1 MTRRLPDWLAAW
13 WSGPY
18 SNTNE
23 MVTAELQWTWPW
35 PPWATLLLLVV
46 LVGCVTFFYARE
58 KSSASRSLRV
68 GLAVLRLA
76 VIGLL
81 LLMLT
86 QVAIVLKRTVPPGIA
101 VLVDRSASMQISD
114 TYPPGLNQKL
124 RDLGIDEPTRINL
137 AKQIVTGDQ
146 GELLRK
152 LDEKYD
158 LHLYQVASG
167 VERIDGELPQQ
178 VASTERLTT
187 GSDTAQSTRLGD
199 AVVHAMGDYPN
210 GPPAALILL
219 TDGVN
224 TAGKS
229 LDYAAQIARRRGVP
243 LYAVGLGSDQPP
255 RDLELTGLLVE
266 DVVFVDDWISFRATV
281 QAHGIANEEVR
292 VVLRHSGQSEVLA
305 EQQVRVGPSGEAV
318 LVQLTNRPAS
328 PGEFQYV
335 LEIEPQ
341 DDEINL
347 ENNRQQHT
355 ITVRDEKIRVLFVQ
369 GYPSYEFR
377 YLKALLSRDP
387 SIELSTYL
395 QQADADYVA
404 QDRVAL
410 PAFPVGRDALFE
422 YDVVLF
428 GDTDPQLLPGSVWPN
443 LQALVEEKGGGI
455 AFLAGPRFMPWGY
468 SGISAVSLLL
478 PVDIRS
484 ARYGDDP
491 RDSAAGFSPQLTPLG
506 LRSSA
511 MQLGESFE
519 ATGEMWRN
527 LPPIYWLAEV
537 GRLKPAAQVLAE
549 HPTRR
554 GANGQNL
561 PAICFQYFGNGRVLF
576 HATDATWRWRFRT
589 GDLFF
594 ARYWVQTIRFLARS
608 KLESAGDV
616 ELAVDRQEYTRN
628 QPVEIQLRLGDRQ
641 AALLQ
646 NSATVLLETS
656 GLSRQRVTLAQNQ
669 ATRNIYSGVLT
680 GLAPGTYRLMLV
692 DPALPEGTPT
702 AQFVVKRPP
711 GEFAQSEMD
720 RATLTSAV
728 NTTHGEFFTF
738 EMAHTLLDALP
749 AGRRIAT
756 ENLPPVPLWNHP
768 AVLVLLLTLLI
779 AEWIVRRRVGM
790 L

>member
-1 MTRRLPDWLAAW
+1 MTHHLPNWLADW

-18 SNTNE
+18 SDTNG
-23 MVTAELQWTWPW
+23 AAAGELQWTWPW
-35 PPWATLLLLVV
+35 PPWATLLSLLVV
-46 LVGCVTFFYARE
+46 VGCVAFFYARE
-58 KSSASRSLRV
+58 NSSASRVLRV
-68 GLAVLRLA
+68 GLATLRLA

-81 LLMLT
+81 LLMLA
-86 QVAIVLKRTVPPGIA
+86 QVGIVLKRTVPPGIA

-114 TYPPGLNQKL
+114 RYQPELNQKL
-124 RDLGIDEPTRINL
+124 LDLGIDEPTRINL
-137 AKQIVTGDQ
+137 AKQIITGDH

-152 LDEKYD
+152 LAENYQ
-158 LHLYQVASG
+158 LHIYQVASG
-167 VERIDGELPQQ
+167 IERIDGELNQQ
-178 VASTERLTT
+178 VAAIDGLTT
-187 GSDTAQSTRLGD
+187 ENETAQTTRLGD
-199 AVVHAMGDYPN
+199 AVVHAIGDYPN
-210 GPPAALILL
+210 GPPAAMILL

-255 RDLELTGLLVE
+255 RDLELADVLV
-266 DVVFVDDWISFRATV
+266 DDIVFVDDWVSFHATIR
-281 QAHGIANEEVR
+281 AHGIANEVVR
-292 VVLRHSGQSEVLA
+292 VVLRHPDQTDVLA
-305 EQQVRVGPSGEAV
+305 EQQIRLGPSGQAEP
-318 LVQLTNRPAS
+318 VQLTHRPTR

-369 GYPSYEFR
+369 AYPSYEFR
-377 YLKALLSRDP
+377 YLKTLLDRDP
-387 SIELSTYL
+387 TIELSTYL
-395 QQADADYVA
+395 QQADADYAA

-410 PAFPVGRDALFE
+410 RAFPVGRDALFE

-428 GDTDPQLLPGSVWPN
+428 GDTDPQLLPRSVWPN
-443 LQALVEEKGGGI
+443 IQALVEEKGGGI
-455 AFLAGPRFMPWGY
+455 AFLAGPRFMPWLY

-478 PVDIRS
+478 PVEIGS
-484 ARYGDDP
+484 ARYGYDP
-491 RDSAAGFSPQLTPLG
+491 HDSTTGFSPQLTPLG

-519 ATGEMWRN
+519 ATREIWRN

-549 HPTRR
+549 HPTRT
-554 GANGQNL
+554 GSNGQNL

-576 HATDATWRWRFRT
+576 HATDATWRWRFRI

-608 KLESAGDV
+608 KLEGSGNV
-616 ELAVDRQEYTRN
+616 ELAVDRREYTRD
-628 QPVEIQLRLGDRQ
+628 QPVEVQLRFGDHRT
-641 AALLQ
+641 APLKDT
-646 NSATVLLETS
+646 ATLLLETP
-656 GLSRQRVTLAQNQ
+656 GLSRQRVTLEQNQ
-669 ATRNIYSGVLT
+669 PTRDIYSGTLT
-680 GLAPGTYRLMLV
+680 GLAPGTYRLLLV
-692 DPALPEGTPT
+692 EPVLPQGTPT
-702 AQFVVKRPP
+702 AQFVVKTPP
-711 GEFAQSEMD
+711 GEFAQLQMD
-720 RATLTSAV
+720 RAALTTAA
-728 NTTHGEFFTF
+728 NTTHGQFFTF

-749 AGRRIAT
+749 AGRRIAIQ
-756 ENLPPVPLWNHP
+756 NLPPIPLWNHP
-768 AVLVLLLTLLI
+768 AVLALLLALI
-779 AEWIVRRRVGM
+779 ITEWIVRRRVGM